1 MCPTGAN
8 NNENDAF
15 IRKLAGFQTV
25 IPQFDNLSS
34 ITPKYFVDNVENIT
48 KLSNCSKDEQLI
60 IMKSRIRGDALT
72 NIINSPDLNN
82 ETNYDEFKRKFLAF
96 FDTQYSL
103 SARQKQ
109 FSNCKMLPGEQ
120 VKTYA
125 AKVGLATENFFNAP
139 DLTNDSV
146 KTIFEQTKLAK
157 FIEGLLP
164 AYKQSVIL
172 KDPKTFQSAVEFVQ
186 LLQSNEISTT
196 DSHTEQVVNNISTKT
211 NNNDIK
217 NILEAHALN
226 TQEMINTLSKEVE
239 QLKLQTQQNSPQ
251 AYNNYSFR
259 PSQRRG
265 TGYGNGYSRY
275 TQNRNFSQRNIPT
288 CRICQK
294 SHFTSDCFNN
304 PAKRGNFRGRNNG
317 LRRTGRASYTV
328 RFNNREMRSQSSQD
342 YQQGSRNNSGN
353 F

>member
-1 MCPTGAN
+1 MCPTGEN
-8 NNENDAF
+8 NNDSDAF

-34 ITPKYFVDNVENIT
+34 ITPKYFVDNVDNIT
-48 KLSNCSKDEQLI
+48 KLSNCTKDEQLM

-72 NIINSPDLNN
+72 NVINSPDLNN
-82 ETNYDEFKRKFLAF
+82 ETDYDEFKRKFLAF

-109 FSNCKMLPGEQ
+109 FSNCKMLPNEQ

-146 KTIFEQTKLAK
+146 KSIFEQTKLAK

-186 LLQSNEISTT
+186 LLQSNEIAAT
-196 DSHTEQVVNNISTKT
+196 DSHDQQTVNNITMKT

-239 QLKLQTQQNSPQ
+239 QLKLQTQQNLPQ
-251 AYNNYSFR
+251 TYNNFSFR

-265 TGYGNGYSRY
+265 RGGYSRY
-275 TQNRNFSQRNIPT
+275 TQNRNIMQRNIPT
-288 CRICQK
+288 CRFCQK

-304 PAKRGNFRGRNNG
+304 PANRGNFRGRSNN

-328 RFNNREMRSQSSQD
+328 RFNNRDQRSQSSRD
-342 YQQGSRNNSGN
+342 YQQSGRNGSGN

>member
-1 MCPTGAN
+1 MCPTGGNSNDA
-8 NNENDAF
+8 DAF

-34 ITPKYFVDNVENIT
+34 ITPNYFLDNVENIT
-48 KLSNCSKDEQLI
+48 KLANCSKNEQL
-60 IMKSRIRGDALT
+60 MVLKSRIRGDALT
-72 NIINSPDLNN
+72 NVISYPDLNN
-82 ETNYDEFKRKFLAF
+82 ETDYDEFKKKFLAF
-96 FDTQYSL
+96 FKTQYSL

-109 FSNCKMLPGEQ
+109 FSNCQMMPNEQ

-125 AKVGLATENFFNAP
+125 AKVGLATENFFNTP

-146 KTIFEQTKLAK
+146 KSIFEQTKLAK

-164 AYKQSVIL
+164 TYKQSVIL

-186 LLQSNEISTT
+186 LLQSNEISTNN
-196 DSHTEQVVNNISTKT
+196 EQTINNISTNT
-211 NNNDIK
+211 NSNDIK

-239 QLKLQTQQNSPQ
+239 QLKLKTQQNSPQ
-251 AYNNYSFR
+251 PYNNYSFQ

-265 TGYGNGYSRY
+265 TGYSRY
-275 TQNRNFSQRNIPT
+275 THNRNLMQRSIPT

-294 SHFTSDCFNN
+294 AHFTSNCFNN
-304 PAKRGNFRGRNNG
+304 PANRGNFRGRNNG
-317 LRRTGRASYTV
+317 LRRNGRASYTV
-328 RFNNREMRSQSSQD
+328 RFNNREQRSQSSRD
-342 YQQGSRNNSGN
+342 YQQGSRNSSGN

>member
-1 MCPTGAN
+1 MCPGGN
-8 NNENDAF
+8 SNDSDAF

-25 IPQFDNLSS
+25 IPQFDNISS
-34 ITPKYFVDNVENIT
+34 ITPNYFLDNVETIT
-48 KLSNCSKDEQLI
+48 KLANCSKNEQL
-60 IMKSRIRGDALT
+60 MVLKSRIRGDALT
-72 NIINSPDLNN
+72 NIISYPDLNN
-82 ETNYDEFKRKFLAF
+82 ETDYDEFKKKFLAF
-96 FDTQYSL
+96 FKTQYSL

-109 FSNCKMLPGEQ
+109 FSNCHMMPNEQ

-139 DLTNDSV
+139 DLTNASV
-146 KTIFEQTKLAK
+146 KSIFEQTKLAK

-186 LLQSNEISTT
+186 LLQSNEISTME
-196 DSHTEQVVNNISTKT
+196 SPKEQTINNISST

-239 QLKLQTQQNSPQ
+239 QLKLKTQQNSPQ
-251 AYNNYSFR
+251 TYENYSFR

-265 TGYGNGYSRY
+265 TGYSRY
-275 TQNRNFSQRNIPT
+275 TQNRNPIQRSIPT

-294 SHFTSDCFNN
+294 AHFTSNCFNN
-304 PAKRGNFRGRNNG
+304 PANRGNFRGRNNG
-317 LRRTGRASYTV
+317 LRRNGRASYTM
-328 RFNNREMRSQSSQD
+328 RFNNREQRSQLSRD
-342 YQQGSRNNSGN
+342 YQQGNRNSSGN